1 VIETTL
7 LRLTTQEDLANTPPT
22 SSIADKLTAVD
33 RIELAVFEHLPFPET
48 SHVVTTLHGG
58 GFKSRQHSRDI
69 AELRACE
76 RQITVIRNAGRTV
89 IRAYA
94 EPGPFPR
101 DFEHHLVDALRFVL
115 ARRMEVPLVST
126 RVGGVET
133 VTIHERLGGRW
144 RGGNLHAP
152 LDRGV
157 ALSEQHVWRL
167 FDHYPRYVTATP
179 GDAPHSLSATWSGV
193 LRASAGSVETAA
205 LVYSVAVES
214 LLRLVPGTRDR
225 RVAADVALDE
235 CRTRLLAVLS
245 NDPAPEAVKKR
256 LKGLLDN
263 ASQLRPA
270 DDLRAL
276 ADAGAVTPALVKV
289 WHDVRR
295 STAHGGTPVDVNE
308 LPEQLAVLVE
318 QVATLLYELVFHLV
332 GYEGL
337 YTSYADGEGRVR
349 PYPPSPLNADAARPS
364 ADSTTRA

>member
-1 VIETTL
+1 
-7 LRLTTQEDLANTPPT
+7 
-22 SSIADKLTAVD
+22 
-33 RIELAVFEHLPFPET
+33 
-48 SHVVTTLHGG
+48 
-58 GFKSRQHSRDI
+58 
-69 AELRACE
+69 
-76 RQITVIRNAGRTV
+76 
-89 IRAYA
+89 
-94 EPGPFPR
+94 
-101 DFEHHLVDALRFVL
+101 
-115 ARRMEVPLVST
+115 
-126 RVGGVET
+126 
-133 VTIHERLGGRW
+133 
-144 RGGNLHAP
+144 
-152 LDRGV
+152 
-157 ALSEQHVWRL
+157 
-167 FDHYPRYVTATP
+167 
-179 GDAPHSLSATWSGV
+179 V